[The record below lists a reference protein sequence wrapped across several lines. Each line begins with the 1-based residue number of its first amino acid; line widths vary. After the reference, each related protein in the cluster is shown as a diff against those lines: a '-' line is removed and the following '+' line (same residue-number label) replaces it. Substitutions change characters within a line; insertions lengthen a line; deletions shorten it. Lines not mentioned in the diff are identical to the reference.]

1 VEGRHTRPNWVSITQ
16 HHAAVIHW
24 KQGCNGVM
32 QGNGSYHVKRDHI
45 TEGDF
50 ARFVA
55 PYEMLVDQHRAAPS
69 GQAQDK
75 RPLSCRVEGLDAL
88 YAEALADTEAKQGAR
103 DAPMT

>member
-1 VEGRHTRPNWVSITQ
+1 
-16 HHAAVIHW
+16 
-24 KQGCNGVM
+24 M
-32 QGNGSYHVKRDHI
+32 QGNGSYHVERDHI

-75 RPLSCRVEGLDAL
+75 RLLSCRVEGLDAL
-88 YAEALADTEAKQGAR
+88 YAEALVDTEAKQGAR